1 LVFGIWFKFCSYGHW
16 RTQCLYSTKVK
27 MLCRKSV
34 VIPMRS
40 CTLPF
45 FFFNDISG
53 KCSTYSK
60 IFCFL
65 YAAEDVDLWILM
77 QNEVQMLIYGF

>member
-1 LVFGIWFKFCSYGHW
+1 
-16 RTQCLYSTKVK
+16 

-45 FFFNDISG
+45 FFYIYNYISV

>member
-1 LVFGIWFKFCSYGHW
+1 LVFGIRFKFCSYGHW

-45 FFFNDISG
+45 FFSLI
-53 KCSTYSK
+53 
-60 IFCFL
+60 
-65 YAAEDVDLWILM
+65 ILM
-77 QNEVQMLIYGF
+77 LSVQHILKSFVFFMQLKMLIYGF

>member
-1 LVFGIWFKFCSYGHW
+1 MI
-16 RTQCLYSTKVK
+16 
-27 MLCRKSV
+27 
-34 VIPMRS
+34 IPKRF

-45 FFFNDISG
+45 FSFFFNYISV
-53 KCSTYSK
+53 KCSTYFK

-77 QNEVQMLIYGF
+77 QNGVKMLIYGL